1 MNQCIGQCNGIMTSN
16 TELWYYDVKYG
27 KHSLERNASMGGT
40 GPCTV
45 KYEARVELIQR
56 LNLTSNH
63 ENYDL
68 EVPDF
73 ERL

>member
-1 MNQCIGQCNGIMTSN
+1 MV
-16 TELWYYDVKYG
+16 LWYYDVKYGIYGIYVKYG